1 MSYVMT
7 NRDRMAINELL
18 QVTHAFKLDGSS
30 ERKGEE
36 NHMQFLLTAPG
47 RTRSWFTSSGFSIE
61 EAVDKWYDRVLEVEG
76 IQININKKEELSSLY
91 EAKAEV
97 IEIEAQFYG

>member
-1 MSYVMT
+1 MT
-7 NRDRMAINELL
+7 NKDRMAINELL

-61 EAVDKWYDRVLEVEG
+61 EAIDKWYGRVLEVEG

-91 EAKAEV
+91 AAKAEV

>member
-1 MSYVMT
+1 MT
-7 NRDRMAINELL
+7 NKDRMAINELL
-18 QVTHAFKLDGSS
+18 QVTHAFKIDGSS
-30 ERKGEE
+30 ERRGEE

>member
-1 MSYVMT
+1 MT
-7 NRDRMAINELL
+7 NMDRMAINELL
-18 QVTHAFKLDGSS
+18 QVTHAFKLHGSK
-30 ERKGEE
+30 ERGDD

-47 RTRSWFTSSGFSIE
+47 RTRSWFTSSGFSVV
-61 EAVDKWYDRVLEVEG
+61 EAIDNWYDRVEQVEG
-76 IQININKKEELSSLY
+76 IRLRKIDKLEPPSLY

>member
-1 MSYVMT
+1 MT
-7 NRDRMAINELL
+7 NKDRMAINELL
-18 QVTHAFKLDGSS
+18 QVTHAFKLDGSKD
-30 ERKGEE
+30 RDDAH
-36 NHMQFLLTAPG
+36 HMQFLLTAPG

-97 IEIEAQFYG
+97 IETEAQFYG

>member
-1 MSYVMT
+1 MT
-7 NRDRMAINELL
+7 NMDRMAINELL
-18 QVTHAFKLDGSS
+18 QVTHAFKLDGSK
-30 ERKGEE
+30 ERGDD

-97 IEIEAQFYG
+97 IETEAQFYG